1 MACRT
6 TVATPVI
13 LGCCKKEKEKETRK
27 RQAPFSPKV
36 FSIGT
41 GGYQVHGKQL
51 GPMDTFV
58 PFLFIVGIGFGG
70 YYMVRNWM
78 GYAYSDDDEFDAA
91 TGQKTRIRHGDL

>member
-1 MACRT
+1 
-6 TVATPVI
+6 
-13 LGCCKKEKEKETRK
+13 
-27 RQAPFSPKV
+27 
-36 FSIGT
+36 
-41 GGYQVHGKQL
+41 
-51 GPMDTFV
+51 MDTFV